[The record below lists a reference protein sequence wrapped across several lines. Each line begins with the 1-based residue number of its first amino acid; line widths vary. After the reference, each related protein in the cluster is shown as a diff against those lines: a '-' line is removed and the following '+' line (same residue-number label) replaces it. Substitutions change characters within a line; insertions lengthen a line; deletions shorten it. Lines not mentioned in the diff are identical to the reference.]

1 MRTNKVKELWKAG
14 KTPTIAWMNTPDTL
28 VASVMA
34 NVGFDV
40 LLLDM
45 QHGMGIGPDRAALW
59 IQAVA
64 TTDTVPFVR
73 VPWNE
78 PFFIQWVL
86 DAGALGIVVPL
97 VNNYE
102 EAAKAGGAC
111 RYPPIGY
118 RSTGANF
125 ARLHWGSDYAQRAN
139 EEVVCLVMIESV
151 KTLPNLDEM
160 ATAPG
165 IDGFYVGPGDLALS
179 LGIKSPAERADS
191 KEHADACQQV
201 LDVANKHGIIPGIH
215 CGSPEEVLRRQAQ
228 GFKFCQ
234 VMTDM
239 QFLAAKAEES
249 LKAIK

>member
-1 MRTNKVKELWKAG
+1 MRKNKVKELWKAG
-14 KTPTIAWMNTPDTL
+14 KAPTVAWMNTPDTL
-28 VASVMA
+28 VAAVMA

-59 IQAVA
+59 IQTVA

-78 PFFIQWVL
+78 PVFIQTAL

-125 ARLHWGSDYAQRAN
+125 ARLHWGSDYGLHAN
-139 EEVVCLVMIESV
+139 EEVVCLVMVEDV
-151 KTLPNLDEM
+151 RTLAHLEEM

-165 IDGFYVGPGDLALS
+165 IDGFYIGPADLALS
-179 LGIKSPAERADS
+179 LGIQYADADKSA
-191 KEHADACQQV
+191 EHAEACAKV
-201 LDVANKHGIIPGIH
+201 LEVANKHGVIAGMH
-215 CGSPEEVLRRQAQ
+215 CGTPEKVLQRQAQ

-239 QFLAAKAEES
+239 QTLPTVASAALAA
-249 LKAIK
+249 IK